1 MYFSMARSYDVT
13 VNRRLQRVLEV
24 AEKDW
29 KKKNREVNRIDKVL
43 AFSYTLQYSF
53 SRENVEKKLNGSRF
67 NCSKCVEK
75 LLAKKL

>member
-1 MYFSMARSYDVT
+1 MYFRMARSYDVT
-13 VNRRLQRVLEV
+13 VNRRLQRVLEA

-43 AFSYTLQYSF
+43 VFSYTSHYRF
-53 SRENVEKKLNGSRF
+53 PRENIEKKLNGSRF
-67 NCSKCVEK
+67 NCSKRVEK